1 VSQSAEG
8 SLDLLGIQV
17 LDASLYQT
25 TTEHKLCL
33 PYLRIQQCCILIE
46 PLLGGAF
53 NERCDLR
60 RFIALTV
67 MVIVYLHFEQE

>member
-1 VSQSAEG
+1 
-8 SLDLLGIQV
+8 
-17 LDASLYQT
+17 
-25 TTEHKLCL
+25 
-33 PYLRIQQCCILIE
+33 
-46 PLLGGAF
+46 LLGGAF